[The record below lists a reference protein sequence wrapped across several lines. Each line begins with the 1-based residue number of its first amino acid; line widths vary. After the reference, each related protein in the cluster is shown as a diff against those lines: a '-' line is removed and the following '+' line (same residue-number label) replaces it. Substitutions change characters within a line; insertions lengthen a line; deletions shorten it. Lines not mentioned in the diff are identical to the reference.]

1 MVAFSRSGCNVR
13 ENHNKL
19 RPNNNL
25 NPIQVGGGLSGGL
38 SVMGNVVGD
47 VANEVYEGVKDL
59 HTDAMVMT
67 ITIKELQLVHA
78 ADSNPYPKPDPGDG
92 AGGQGGAARP
102 VCVT

>member
-13 ENHNKL
+13 ENHKL
-19 RPNNNL
+19 RPKNNL

-38 SVMGNVVGD
+38 SVMGD